1 MASRTL
7 TDVSTWNNSRIIGGE
22 LTSEVQRLRRER
34 DIIVIGSTSVVHT
47 LMEAPSLSSF
57 PHISR

>member
-1 MASRTL
+1 VASRTL
-7 TDVSTWNNSRIIGGE
+7 TDVSTWNNSRIIRGE

-34 DIIVIGSTSVVHT
+34 DIII
-47 LMEAPSLSSF
+47 LI